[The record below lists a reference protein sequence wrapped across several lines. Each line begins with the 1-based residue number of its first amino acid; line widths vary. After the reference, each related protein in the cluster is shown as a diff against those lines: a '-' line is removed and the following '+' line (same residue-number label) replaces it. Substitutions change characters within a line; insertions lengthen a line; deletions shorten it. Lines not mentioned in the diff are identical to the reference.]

1 MIRGALFL
9 SGAYLLG
16 SIPFAFLVP
25 RYLGGVDVRRAGSGN
40 VGATN
45 VWRTTRLSLALL
57 VLLLDAGKGALA
69 VLAVRLVGAPS
80 GLQAAAGLC
89 AIAGHMYPVWLGFQG
104 GKGVATTGGV
114 FAVIAPLATV
124 GATAVFLAV
133 AWASRYASVAS
144 MSAAVA
150 LPAAAWL
157 LPGARE
163 ATLAASVAA
172 ALVLWRH
179 RDNMVRLRSGAEPR
193 IGGRTRETR

>member
-69 VLAVRLVGAPS
+69 VLAVRLLGAPS
-80 GLQAAAGLC
+80 GLQVVAGLC

-114 FAVIAPLATV
+114 FAVIAPLATL

-150 LPAAAWL
+150 LPAGAWL
-157 LPGARE
+157 LPGVRE

-172 ALVLWRH
+172 VLVLWRH

-193 IGGRTRETR
+193 IGARTRETR

>member
-69 VLAVRLVGAPS
+69 VLAVRLLGAPS
-80 GLQAAAGLC
+80 GLQVVAGLC

-114 FAVIAPLATV
+114 FAVVAPLATL

-150 LPAAAWL
+150 LPAGAWL
-157 LPGARE
+157 LPGTRE

-172 ALVLWRH
+172 LLVLWRH

-193 IGGRTRETR
+193 IGARTRETR

>member
-69 VLAVRLVGAPS
+69 VLAVRLLGAPS
-80 GLQAAAGLC
+80 GLQVVAGLC

-114 FAVIAPLATV
+114 FAVLAPLATL

-150 LPAAAWL
+150 LPAGAWL
-157 LPGARE
+157 LPGTRE

-172 ALVLWRH
+172 VLVLWRH

-193 IGGRTRETR
+193 IGARTRETR

>member
-69 VLAVRLVGAPS
+69 VLAVRLLGAPS
-80 GLQAAAGLC
+80 GLQVVAGLC

-114 FAVIAPLATV
+114 FAVLAPLATL

-150 LPAAAWL
+150 LPAGAWL

-172 ALVLWRH
+172 LLVLWRH

-193 IGGRTRETR
+193 IGARTRETR